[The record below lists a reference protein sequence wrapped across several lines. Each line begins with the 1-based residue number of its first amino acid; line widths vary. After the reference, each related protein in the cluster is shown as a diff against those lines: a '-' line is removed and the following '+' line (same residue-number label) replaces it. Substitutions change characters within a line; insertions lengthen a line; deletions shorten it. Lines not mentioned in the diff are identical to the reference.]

1 LGILGTRG
9 RLLGADGQEVEPED
23 LVRELSS
30 CRALRGKAKAFLL
43 PGCQGGE
50 AQRLRGW
57 RSRFPWLWRWP
68 REPPAIPSH
77 ANILRV
83 YADATPQG
91 TFPLTG
97 LFSAGL
103 FPVLAPGCVTCRDE
117 RGSDFVQTLVEV
129 LLAELPHCDLL
140 DLLTEVNRTDRK
152 ADVLGPYSDDI
163 CKMNLENLRL
173 CLQVRDPAGRREIRS
188 MSSTSNVPIPEIL
201 HSFLEWYCGI
211 PWELH
216 QSMAFIERLLCVEH
230 STVQ

>member
-1 LGILGTRG
+1 MTPVTRQSPPTQGSRAPPDDRGLWGRSGHPGWSRPHGRGGRRAGMMPERILACSFPGFCPHTRT
-9 RLLGADGQEVEPED
+9 QE
-23 LVRELSS
+23 S
-30 CRALRGKAKAFLL
+30 F
-43 PGCQGGE
+43 
-50 AQRLRGW
+50 
-57 RSRFPWLWRWP
+57 FP
-68 REPPAIPSH
+68 A
-77 ANILRV
+77 
-83 YADATPQG
+83 QG

-173 CLQVRDPAGRREIRS
+173 CLQHCPGC
-188 MSSTSNVPIPEIL
+188 EIL
-201 HSFLEWYCGI
+201 PCCRFPGSNL
-211 PWELH
+211 
-216 QSMAFIERLLCVEH
+216 Q
-230 STVQ
+230 

>member
-1 LGILGTRG
+1 MDSFSLDSQDEMAQFQAELDARGALGTEIEGLEVQVPLVVALAARAPSYPLPCEASQEPG
-9 RLLGADGQEVEPED
+9 PSGQTAS
-23 LVRELSS
+23 L
-30 CRALRGKAKAFLL
+30 CR
-43 PGCQGGE
+43 
-50 AQRLRGW
+50 W
-57 RSRFPWLWRWP
+57 
-68 REPPAIPSH
+68 
-77 ANILRV
+77 
-83 YADATPQG
+83 DAQG

-173 CLQVRDPAGRREIRS
+173 CLQHCPGC
-188 MSSTSNVPIPEIL
+188 EIL
-201 HSFLEWYCGI
+201 PCCRFPGSNL
-211 PWELH
+211 
-216 QSMAFIERLLCVEH
+216 Q
-230 STVQ
+230 